1 LPIRWRLTL
10 FIALAIGMIL
20 LALGLTLYLLNRNA
34 LLKSLEETAENGAK
48 AVADTIEAGEKLSSA
63 ADDDDQ
69 LILDEVGVIIRDKDG
84 GILQREGL
92 QAVSSADD
100 NVWRRA
106 LKKKKAV
113 RGKAVFAGDNY
124 YYVVALPVDP
134 PNSPMQVIDEARV
147 VESLKRLV

>member
-34 LLKSLEETAENGAK
+34 LLKSIEETTENGAK
-48 AVADTIEAGEKLSSA
+48 AVADTIEAGETLSSA
-63 ADDDDQ
+63 DDDDDQ

-100 NVWRRA
+100 NVWRKA
-106 LKKKKAV
+106 LKKRRPSVV
-113 RGKAVFAGDNY
+113 R
-124 YYVVALPVDP
+124 PC
-134 PNSPMQVIDEARV
+134 SPEITTTTSSPCRWIHRTVPSR
-147 VESLKRLV
+147 

>member
-100 NVWRRA
+100 NVWRKA
-106 LKKKKAV
+106 LKKRRPSVV
-113 RGKAVFAGDNY
+113 R
-124 YYVVALPVDP
+124 PC
-134 PNSPMQVIDEARV
+134 SPEIRTTTSSPCRWTHRTAACR
-147 VESLKRLV
+147 